1 MKILRL
7 LLPLLLVVLAG
18 CAARNQT
25 ADQRQAYVAED
36 TSRTV
41 DLTHPPR
48 DMWDRIRRGF
58 AIPNLRN
65 ERVDYWTDYYASHPQ
80 SVLLMSQRAGKYLY
94 YIVDE
99 LNRRGLPTELA
110 LLPFVESAYNPNALS
125 RSKASGLWQFI
136 PSTGL
141 YYKLE
146 QNGWRDQ
153 RRDPVASTQAA
164 LDYLSYLYDFQG
176 DWYLAL
182 ASYNWGE
189 GAVKRAMDKAADAG
203 KPTGYTALDM
213 PDETRN
219 YVPKLQAIKN
229 IIARPEKFGI
239 TLPGVSNTPYFTTVH
254 KSRDMDIAVAAA
266 LAEMPLEDFQAL
278 NPSYN
283 RPVILASHS
292 PALHLPLDKVGV
304 FNENLEVLHRQPVVL
319 ADRPPEKWSVPGR
332 HRQGARHYPG
342 PTAPGQQAE
351 CQADPRDRCHAAG
364 PDPRHPSGRPHAGFL
379 PDDHQAGR
387 PGRNRNTGIRPAKC
401 SGPAA
406 QAQRPHPYD
415 PPGRHAVCAG
425 AALQHLGGRPAQTQ
439 QSEGLFPVHRPAPAR
454 PRNRDTGMSQ
464 DTVQSPADCTVP
476 GESER
481 HAGCEAGT

>member
-7 LLPLLLVVLAG
+7 LLPLILVVLAG
-18 CAARNQT
+18 CATRHQT

-125 RSKASGLWQFI
+125 RSQASGLWQFI
-136 PSTGL
+136 PSTGQH
-141 YYKLE
+141 YKLT
-146 QNGWRDQ
+146 QDWWRDQ

-229 IIARPEKFGI
+229 IIARPDKFGI
-239 TLPGVSNTPYFTTVH
+239 TLPNVSNAPYFTTVH
-254 KSRDMDIAVAAA
+254 KTRDMDVAVAAA

-283 RPVILASHS
+283 RPVILAAHN

-304 FNENLEVLHRQPVVL
+304 FNENLESYTGRLSSWQVVHPKKGQALASIAKAHGITLDQLRQANKLSAKQTRATVATLLIPARESPAGGLML
-319 ADRPPEKWSVPGR
+319 AS
-332 HRQGARHYPG
+332 YP
-342 PTAPGQQAE
+342 APAADSAPQA
-351 CQADPRDRCHAAG
+351 AAAG
-364 PDPRHPSGRPHAGFL
+364 RTGTSIRIVNRPHATDL
-379 PDDHQAGR
+379 R
-387 PGRNRNTGIRPAKC
+387 PKPVIRTHTTRRGDTLYSLARRYNTSVDALRKLNNLKG
-401 SGPAA
+401 SSLSTG
-406 QAQRPHPYD
+406 QRL
-415 PPGRHAVCAG
+415 R
-425 AALQHLGGRPAQTQ
+425 
-439 QSEGLFPVHRPAPAR
+439 
-454 PRNRDTGMSQ
+454 
-464 DTVQSPADCTVP
+464 VP
-476 GESER
+476 GTEVQ
-481 HAGCEAGT
+481 G

>member
-1 MKILRL
+1 MKFLRL
-7 LLPLLLVVLAG
+7 FLPLMLLVLAG
-18 CAARNQT
+18 CATHQQA
-25 ADQRQAYVAED
+25 ADPRQAYVAED
-36 TSRTV
+36 TSRTI

-125 RSKASGLWQFI
+125 RSQASGLWQFV
-136 PSTGL
+136 PATGL
-141 YYKLE
+141 HYKL
-146 QNGWRDQ
+146 QQDWWRDQ

-189 GAVKRAMDKAADAG
+189 GSVKRAMDRAADAG

-229 IIARPEKFGI
+229 IIAYPEKFGI
-239 TLPGVSNTPYFTTVH
+239 TLPDVSNTPYFTTVH

-283 RPVILASHS
+283 RPMILGEHN

-304 FNENLEVLHRQPVVL
+304 FNQNLESYAGRLASWQIVRPKRGESLARIAKTYGISLDQLRQANQISPKQTRATLATLLIPTPETPAGGLMLASYQTADADDRAAAPAGSQARSPTIRKVVVPTRTANDLRPKPVVRTHTIRRGDTLYSL
-319 ADRPPEKWSVPGR
+319 ARRYNTSVDALRKLNNLKSTSLSTGQRLRVPGAEV
-332 HRQGARHYPG
+332 QG
-342 PTAPGQQAE
+342 
-351 CQADPRDRCHAAG
+351 
-364 PDPRHPSGRPHAGFL
+364 
-379 PDDHQAGR
+379 
-387 PGRNRNTGIRPAKC
+387 
-401 SGPAA
+401 
-406 QAQRPHPYD
+406 
-415 PPGRHAVCAG
+415 
-425 AALQHLGGRPAQTQ
+425 
-439 QSEGLFPVHRPAPAR
+439 
-454 PRNRDTGMSQ
+454 
-464 DTVQSPADCTVP
+464 
-476 GESER
+476 
-481 HAGCEAGT
+481 